1 MISVSGKNWE
11 EINISKRLIDKL
23 MINNGFS
30 HILSKLILYNNF
42 NEEEIFSIDNIVEFT
57 NPFIK
62 KNDFKI
68 AVDIFYKS
76 IIKKEK
82 ILIVGDYDVDGCVST
97 SLLVNFLK
105 ELKVDNYY
113 YIPNRFTD
121 GYGASIKVLEKLI
134 KKNQN

>member
-62 KNDFKI
+62 KK
-68 AVDIFYKS
+68 
-76 IIKKEK
+76 
-82 ILIVGDYDVDGCVST
+82 
-97 SLLVNFLK
+97 
-105 ELKVDNYY
+105 
-113 YIPNRFTD
+113 
-121 GYGASIKVLEKLI
+121 
-134 KKNQN
+134 